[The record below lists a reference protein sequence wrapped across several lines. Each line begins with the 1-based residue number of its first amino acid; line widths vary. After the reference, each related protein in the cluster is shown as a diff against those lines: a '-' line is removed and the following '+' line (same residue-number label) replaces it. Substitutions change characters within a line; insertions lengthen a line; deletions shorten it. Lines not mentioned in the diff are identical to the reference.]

1 VSPFEVASGSV
12 AIVTASNST
21 VGTATTKINFASGT
35 YDLAVN
41 YYDFYG
47 GQSQWQVYLN
57 DKKVG
62 EWVGNSEDV
71 YSHTP
76 SIYLDGH
83 SAIRVT
89 FRGVKVKKGDTL
101 RIVGKPDGFEPAPL
115 DYVSFL
121 PEGIVD

>member
-1 VSPFEVASGSV
+1 M
-12 AIVTASNST
+12 AIVTISNET

-41 YYDFYG
+41 YYDSYG

-57 DKKVG
+57 DNQVG
-62 EWVGNSEDV
+62 EWVGNGEDV
-71 YSHTP
+71 YSHTT

-83 SAIRVT
+83 SAIRIK
-89 FRGVKVKKGDTL
+89 FRGVEVKNGDTL
-101 RIVGKPDGFEPAPL
+101 KIVGKPDGIEPAPL